1 MNLEFDWE
9 QWIFKLSHSTKKK
22 ENFKLIL
29 VALMVLRKVQPV
41 PVFYGQLT
49 NYTQILRP

>member
-9 QWIFKLSHSTKKK
+9 QEIFKLSHST
-22 ENFKLIL
+22 
-29 VALMVLRKVQPV
+29 RKVQPV

-49 NYTQILRP
+49 NHTHFKTVVPILQKY